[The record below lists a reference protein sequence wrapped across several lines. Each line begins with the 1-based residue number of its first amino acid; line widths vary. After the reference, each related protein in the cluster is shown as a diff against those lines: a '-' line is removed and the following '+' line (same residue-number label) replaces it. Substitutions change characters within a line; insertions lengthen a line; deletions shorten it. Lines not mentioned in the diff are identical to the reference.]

1 MARQPRMKRPG
12 WRKKIGSD
20 WDFNFDMSG
29 PAVVNDGNILAL
41 GTVGVLAIMGVV
53 SNRKAGSKA
62 RWGADASR
70 REVVV
75 SRARLQFDSPSG
87 DEDAAFE
94 KADEMAYDDTG
105 VHWVD
110 ETNYRPSD
118 IDIDDLEEYD

>member
-12 WRKKIGSD
+12 WRKGKGGWSD
-20 WDFNFDMSG
+20 WNLDLSG

-41 GTVGVLAIMGVV
+41 GTVGVLAVMGLV
-53 SNRKAGSKA
+53 SNRKGSGA
-62 RWGADASR
+62 RWGAEARR

-87 DEDAAFE
+87 DEGAAYE
-94 KADEMAYDDTG
+94 KADQMVEEGTG

-110 ETNYRPSD
+110 ETDYRSPSD